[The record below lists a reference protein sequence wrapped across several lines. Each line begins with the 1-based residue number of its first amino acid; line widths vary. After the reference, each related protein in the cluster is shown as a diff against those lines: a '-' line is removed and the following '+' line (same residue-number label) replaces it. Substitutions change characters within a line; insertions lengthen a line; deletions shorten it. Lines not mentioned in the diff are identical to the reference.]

1 MYSNNDEFYKKQIIT
16 YLGNKRKFVDIIE
29 DIVKKLEDKHKKKLS
44 IGDGFAG
51 SGILSRVFKNNSKSF
66 YTNDIAGYSQTIN
79 NCYLSKPTVATINKI
94 KLYIDKANNFVDEE
108 WERNKTI
115 PPFVQK
121 YWSPSSPTITKK
133 DRVFFTYENGKRI
146 DTYMYYIVNKVPEK
160 LRHYLLAPLLVEIS
174 VHNNTNGQF
183 SSYYKD
189 KSGKGKYGGEKE
201 IDLNRITGL
210 IKLPYPIFSK
220 QGTKKVFVSK
230 MDTNE
235 WVKAIP
241 ELDLV
246 YYDPP
251 YNKHPYNI
259 YYFLLDIVNNWDTSI
274 EIPDTY
280 RGQPKNWLKSDY
292 CSRKK
297 AKLAFT
303 DLIEN
308 TKSKYI
314 LISYNNGGIIPLTEL
329 DKILKQYGSVEKIP
343 VTHKTYNKLKGIANY
358 KRKEIKKET
367 KEFLWLLE
375 KSNK

>member
-1 MYSNNDEFYKKQIIT
+1 MYTDNDDYYKKQIIT
-16 YLGNKRKFVDIIE
+16 YLGNKRKFVNIIE
-29 DIVKKLEDKHKKKLS
+29 DIIKKIQDKHKKKLS
-44 IGDGFAG
+44 IGDGFSG
-51 SGILSRVFKNNSKSF
+51 SGILSRVFKNNSNRL
-66 YTNDIAGYSQTIN
+66 YTNDIAGYSNTIN
-79 NCYLSKPTVATINKI
+79 NCYLSKPTAATINKI
-94 KLYIDKANNFVDEE
+94 KIHIDKANQFVDEE
-108 WERNKTI
+108 WERNTDI
-115 PPFVQK
+115 PRYVQQ
-121 YWSPSSPTITKK
+121 YWAPSSHTITKK

-146 DTYMYYIVNKVPEK
+146 DAYMYYILNSVPEK
-160 LRHYLLAPLLVEIS
+160 LKHFLLAPLLVEVSI
-174 VHNNTNGQF
+174 HNNTNGQF

-201 IDLNRITGL
+201 IDLNRITSP

-220 QGTKKVFVSK
+220 QGTKKVNVSQ

-235 WVKAIP
+235 WVKTIP
-241 ELDLV
+241 KLDLV

-297 AKLAFT
+297 AQTAFK

-358 KRKEIKKET
+358 KRKETKKET

-375 KSNK
+375 KKP

>member
-16 YLGNKRKFVDIIE
+16 YLGNKRKFVGIIE
-29 DIVKKLEDKHKKKLS
+29 EIIKTLENKTKKKLS
-44 IGDGFAG
+44 IGDGFSG
-51 SGILSRVFKNNSKSF
+51 SGILSRVFKNNSCLLH
-66 YTNDIAGYSQTIN
+66 TNDIAGYSNTIN
-79 NCYLSKPTVATINKI
+79 KCYLSKPSQTTINKI
-94 KLYIDKANNFVDEE
+94 KKYIDKANEFVEKE
-108 WERNKTI
+108 WERNKMI
-115 PPFVQK
+115 VPFIQL
-121 YWSPSSPTITKK
+121 YWSPHKPTITKK

-146 DTYMYYIVNKVPEK
+146 DAYMHYIINNVPQIYK
-160 LRHYLLAPLLVEIS
+160 HYLLAPLLVEVSI
-174 VHNNTNGQF
+174 HNNTNGQF

-220 QGTKKVFVSK
+220 QGTKKVVLSQ

-235 WVKAIP
+235 WVKKIP
-241 ELDLV
+241 KLDLV

-259 YYFLLDIVNNWDTSI
+259 YYFLLDIVNSWDTTI
-274 EIPDTY
+274 DIPDTY
-280 RGQPKNWLKSDY
+280 RGQPKNWLKSNY
-292 CSRKK
+292 CSKKK
-297 AKLAFT
+297 AQSAFKN
-303 DLIEN
+303 LIEN
-308 TKSKYI
+308 TNSTYI

-358 KRKEIKKET
+358 KRKETKKET

-375 KSNK
+375 KKP